1 MVVCPLLASL
11 ILAFSSGLVPDIGSF
26 SDLQSSFKSFR
37 DLFVMDVGC
46 NSLSSLLFFTGG
58 RGEAA
63 SFISVSFLG
72 GSFGIVPP
80 PLGLGSLVC
89 CLVALV
95 RLGREA
101 EVVVPLWC

>member
-1 MVVCPLLASL
+1 MVWPFSFARSELNGGLFTHCISDPT
-11 ILAFSSGLVPDIGSF
+11 FSSSLVSDIGSF

-72 GSFGIVPP
+72 GSFGVVPP
-80 PLGLGSLVC
+80 PLGLGLI
-89 CLVALV
+89 
-95 RLGREA
+95 
-101 EVVVPLWC
+101 

>member
-58 RGEAA
+58 RGEAVA
-63 SFISVSFLG
+63 VDSVSLLG
-72 GSFGIVPP
+72 G
-80 PLGLGSLVC
+80 
-89 CLVALV
+89 
-95 RLGREA
+95 
-101 EVVVPLWC
+101 